1 MEELQGRLL
10 KGAATGLPDLTAS
23 PGVCAQAPEQT
34 ATSQAKALGAY
45 PVEVEEMKSPHSAAG
60 DPEDPR
66 SPHPA
71 AGDPEDP
78 RSPHPAVG
86 DPEDPRSPHPAAGD
100 PEEPR
105 SAPSAAG
112 DPEEPRS
119 PHPAVGDPEE
129 PRSPHPAVGD
139 PEDPRSPHP
148 AAGDPEEPRSAPSAA
163 GDPKE
168 PRSAPS
174 ADGDLECLICCHRYR
189 CERPPKVLTC
199 QHTFCAVCLKL
210 LLTVRED
217 SWSVVC
223 PLCRAA
229 TSVPGGLI
237 CNLRDQVEI
246 VERLR
251 RLGPE
256 VQLSPQY
263 LARPAGG
270 EGPGAGGETGE
281 DSESVNR
288 VAARRLVVHLLLL
301 GLLIFLILPFVY
313 PSIFGW
319 LLVSFM
325 CTALF
330 LSSVFCCLPGGS
342 CCCSPAKPLLPGQQK
357 HSHVASIA

>member
-10 KGAATGLPDLTAS
+10 EGAGTGFRDPAAS
-23 PGVCAQAPEQT
+23 PEVCAQAPEQT
-34 ATSQAKALGAY
+34 ATSQAKVLGAY
-45 PVEVEEMKSPHSAAG
+45 PVEVEEMKSLHS
-60 DPEDPR
+60 
-66 SPHPA
+66 
-71 AGDPEDP
+71 
-78 RSPHPAVG
+78 AVG
-86 DPEDPRSPHPAAGD
+86 DPQ
-100 PEEPR
+100 
-105 SAPSAAG
+105 
-112 DPEEPRS
+112 EPRS
-119 PHPAVGDPEE
+119 PHSVVGDPKEQGFPHSAVGDPQE
-129 PRSPHPAVGD
+129 PRSPHSAVGD
-139 PEDPRSPHP
+139 PQEPRSP
-148 AAGDPEEPRSAPSAA
+148 PSA
-163 GDPKE
+163 E
-168 PRSAPS
+168 
-174 ADGDLECLICCHRYR
+174 GDLECLICCHRYR

-246 VERLR
+246 LERLT

-256 VQLSPQY
+256 VQLSPRY
-263 LARPAGG
+263 LARPAAGEVPGVGG
-270 EGPGAGGETGE
+270 EAGE
-281 DSESVNR
+281 DSESINR
-288 VAARRLVVHLLLL
+288 VAARRLAVHLLLL

-325 CTALF
+325 CTALL
-330 LSSVFCCLPGGS
+330 LSSVFCCLPGGGD
-342 CCCSPAKPLLPGQQK
+342 CCSPAKPLLPGQQK